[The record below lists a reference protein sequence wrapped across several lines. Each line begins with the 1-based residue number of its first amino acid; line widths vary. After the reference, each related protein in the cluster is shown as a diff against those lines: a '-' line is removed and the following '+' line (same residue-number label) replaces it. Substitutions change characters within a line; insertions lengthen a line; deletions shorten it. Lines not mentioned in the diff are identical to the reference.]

1 MDYYYNINI
10 YTMDSQVIDEL
21 LNVLN
26 AEFKTILKMDHVNH
40 SKTTIN
46 FKSQSTYIHF
56 IKADCESTDFDTVKM
71 KIADINTVIGSKSDV
86 KYLIFA
92 FYDKWGYHRVI
103 DGYKYSTEQVGR
115 VDRYFVEFGDHYF
128 IPISDLCFD

>member
-1 MDYYYNINI
+1 
-10 YTMDSQVIDEL
+10 MDSKIQDEL

-26 AEFKTILKMDHVNH
+26 TEFSTTLKIDSLNQ
-40 SKTTIN
+40 SRTTIN
-46 FKSQSTYIHF
+46 LISDSTYIHF
-56 IKADCESTDFDTVKM
+56 TKADCESTDFDTVKV
-71 KIADINTVIGSKSDV
+71 KISDVNTAIGSKSGV

-115 VDRYFVEFGDHYF
+115 FDRYFVEFGDHYF
-128 IPISDLCFD
+128 IPISDLDWDKKS